1 MSINKLMDKEV
12 IYTHTHIYKYI
23 FISHIYIYKEEV
35 MYIYIYIT
43 HTVKHYS
50 VIKKNEILP
59 TCMDLES
66 IMLNGISQPE
76 KDKYCRISLLVES
89 KNTIQ
94 LVNLT
99 KKE

>member
-1 MSINKLMDKEV
+1 MY
-12 IYTHTHIYKYI
+12 IYT
-23 FISHIYIYKEEV
+23 
-35 MYIYIYIT
+35 YIYIY

-66 IMLNGISQPE
+66 ITLNEISQAE
-76 KDKYCRISLLVES
+76 KDKYCRISLLVAS

-99 KKE
+99 KRSRFTDIKNKLVVTSGKRDINYRLIEYRLIQ